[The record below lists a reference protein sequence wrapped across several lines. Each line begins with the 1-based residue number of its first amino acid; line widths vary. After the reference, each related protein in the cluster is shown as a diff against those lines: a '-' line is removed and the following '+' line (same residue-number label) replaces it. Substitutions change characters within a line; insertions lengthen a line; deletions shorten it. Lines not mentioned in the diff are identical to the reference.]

1 MTNDVI
7 YLDNHATTPCDPRV
21 VQAMLPYFSEFFGN
35 PASESH
41 AAGRTAKAAVEKART
56 QVAQLIGGEP
66 AGITFTSGATE
77 ALSWA
82 LQSLAALGAA
92 DGRDEI
98 VLATTEHKAVIDT
111 CRFLEAHRGVTLRW
125 LAVDSLGIS
134 DPDVLESL
142 LGARTACVAVMAANN
157 ETGVLQPI
165 DEIAERCAVRSVPF
179 LCDATQAVGKVA
191 FDAAASGIGLVAA
204 SAHKIYGPKGA
215 GCLWVGDR
223 KLRRRMAPLIIGGGQ
238 ERGRRSGTLNV
249 PAIVGFGE
257 AASIAA
263 AEWQADGERLRTLR
277 DELLARLQAE
287 LDGVV
292 VNGCMER
299 RLPHNLNVSIAGVDS
314 QALMAAV
321 PDVAFSSG
329 SACTATSV
337 EPSHVLTA
345 MGLGESRSHSA
356 VRFGLGCGTS
366 RGDAQDAAVRI
377 VSTSGRLRL
386 LSGACAVR

>member
-1 MTNDVI
+1 MSTDDVI
-7 YLDNHATTPCDPRV
+7 FLDHHATTPCDPRV
-21 VQAMLPYFSEFFGN
+21 VEAMLPYFTEVFGN
-35 PASESH
+35 PSSESH
-41 AAGRTAKAAVEKART
+41 APGRMAKAAVERARE
-56 QVAQLIGGEP
+56 QVAQLIGGAP
-66 AGITFTSGATE
+66 AGVTFTSGATE

-82 LQSLAALGAA
+82 LQSLAALGAD

-111 CRFLEAHRGVTLRW
+111 CRFLEARRGVTLRW
-125 LAVDSLGIS
+125 LPVDRPGIS
-134 DPDVLESL
+134 DPAELAEL
-142 LGARTACVAVMAANN
+142 LSERTACVAVMAANN

-165 DEIAERCAVRSVPF
+165 DEIARICAEQGVPY

-191 FDAAASGIGLVAA
+191 FDASAMGITLVAA

-223 KLRRRMAPLIIGGGQ
+223 KLRRQLRPLIVGGGQ

-249 PAIVGFGE
+249 PAIVGFGA

-263 AEWQADGERLRTLR
+263 SEWEADGERLRGLR
-277 DELLARLQAE
+277 NELLARLQGE
-287 LDGVV
+287 LSDVE

-321 PDVAFSSG
+321 PTAALSAG
-329 SACTATSV
+329 SACTAATV

-345 MGLGESRSHSA
+345 MGLGDLRAHEA
-356 VRFGLGCGTS
+356 LRFGLGRATS
-366 RGDAQDAAVRI
+366 RTSLGAALDVIVTAVSRI
-377 VSTSGRLRL
+377 RT
-386 LSGACAVR
+386 LSP